1 MAYTTT
7 IDKDK
12 MTAIYKRIGANVG
25 KIRKEKG
32 FSQLDLALAMGHK
45 SVTVVSLPE
54 IVHKGKHFNIEHL
67 FKISEILEVDI
78 ARFFD
83 KTAE

>member
-1 MAYTTT
+1 M
-7 IDKDK
+7 
-12 MTAIYKRIGANVG
+12 G

-54 IVHKGKHFNIEHL
+54 IVHNGKHFNIEHL

-78 ARFFD
+78 VRFFD
-83 KTAE
+83 ETTK